1 MQEKISFYLKN
12 LNHSDDSIK
21 GTAKF
26 INACGAQAKE
36 MSDIFMEEFHRSST
50 QNTILYFYLF
60 HEMIFANGSNIE
72 NMVF

>member
-26 INACGAQAKE
+26 INACGA
-36 MSDIFMEEFHRSST
+36 
-50 QNTILYFYLF
+50 
-60 HEMIFANGSNIE
+60 
-72 NMVF
+72 